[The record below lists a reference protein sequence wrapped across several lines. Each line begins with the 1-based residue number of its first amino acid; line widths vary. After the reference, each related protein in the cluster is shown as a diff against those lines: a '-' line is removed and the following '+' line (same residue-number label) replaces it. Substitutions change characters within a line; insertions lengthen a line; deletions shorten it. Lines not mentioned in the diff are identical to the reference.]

1 VAAGTLVPEEKKF
14 PARSLL
20 MGRPAAV
27 KRELTENEVASIR
40 DYAQRYI
47 GYRKDY
53 MPASAKATARSR
65 RSAAS
70 PRGGGTA

>member
-1 VAAGTLVPEEKKF
+1 
-14 PARSLL
+14 

-27 KRELTENEVASIR
+27 KRELTETEIETIR

-53 MPASAKATARSR
+53 MPAS
-65 RSAAS
+65 
-70 PRGGGTA
+70 G